1 MKFAVRPLAVPLL
14 AGLLC
19 LAGPAAAQKKVFR
32 CELNGKISYAD
43 APCKD
48 ATEVAADDARTEA
61 QRKAA
66 RDALARED
74 KLTQQMARERKAAE
88 AAAAK
93 QGAAHIPHSAADEA
107 AKAQPTAKKK
117 KKPEKKAVAAK
128 PAAQP

>member
-1 MKFAVRPLAVPLL
+1 MNQLIALAVALTVV
-14 AGLLC
+14 GT
-19 LAGPAAAQKKVFR
+19 AAVAQQKKVFR
-32 CELNGKISYAD
+32 CEVNGKVSYAD

-48 ATEVAADDARTEA
+48 GAEVAADDARTDA

-66 RDALARED
+66 REAVARED

-88 AAAAK
+88 AAAAR

-117 KKPEKKAVAAK
+117 KPEKKRVATK
-128 PAAQP
+128 PAAQS